1 MKIDPA
7 NLDFREAH
15 HLLAGAVTPRPILLI
30 STIGEDGIFNVAP
43 FSFAAPV
50 SVMPPLIGI
59 EFSTR
64 RDGRRKDTLLNIQFS
79 KEFVVN
85 VVVEDLADAMN
96 KASADYPRN
105 VDEFKEAGLTP
116 VPATLVKAPMVKE
129 APIHLECRLLQNLE
143 FGQAPHVSNFVI
155 GEVVMAHVRDGLWAN
170 GDLRSLALKV
180 LGRMGSDSYIRTTDT
195 IALDQQFAL

>member
-30 STIGEDGIFNVAP
+30 STIGEDGVFNVAP

-64 RDGRRKDTLLNIQFS
+64 RDGRKKDTLLNIEVS

-85 VVVEDLADAMN
+85 VVVEDLAEAMN
-96 KASADYPRN
+96 RSSADFPRN

-143 FGQAPHVSNFVI
+143 FGRAPHLSNFII
-155 GEVVMAHVRDGLWAN
+155 GEVLVAHVPDGLWVD
-170 GDLRSLALKV
+170 GDLRSLGLKV
-180 LGRMGSDSYIRTTDT
+180 LGRMGSDSYIRTTGT
-195 IALDQQFAL
+195 IALDQPSGL